1 MHTFETAT
9 PSPLPA
15 LRSSY
20 PSILPWTINLVMH
33 YTNANPTYTWP
44 GSKWRPSACEADVI
58 ATRPQVLVTN
68 KIAQTIVVLDIEQT
82 AFCTHR
88 PVALVIGL
96 LVWIRKSRVPFSS
109 HYLQQTSPL
118 TAHTA

>member
-44 GSKWRPSACEADVI
+44 GSNWRPSACMADVI
-58 ATRPQVLVTN
+58 ATRPQVLVQE
-68 KIAQTIVVLDIEQT
+68 K
-82 AFCTHR
+82 THR
-88 PVALVIGL
+88 QTRFRILNKLLFAPIGPL
-96 LVWIRKSRVPFSS
+96 L
-109 HYLQQTSPL
+109 
-118 TAHTA
+118 